1 MLHGTPRTY
10 FRHYLTLIIAI
21 VSLLITSCKITT
33 IVKKYPEF
41 KPFVFATNVTVE
53 GKYTKDQKADLE
65 ARLLNQLDDS
75 MRVRSVSKVAWS
87 EIRKPAAFDTTSA
100 EKSIIFMHN
109 LMNKLGYFRDTI
121 RYTTSIDTVN
131 EKQFRTT
138 TVFKVKPGKLVHID
152 SIVYNI
158 KNTELQQMTDSAM
171 KETYLKKGNSFSQD
185 TIAAELDR
193 LIEVYRNRGYLRI
206 TRDELVCLW
215 DTLDA
220 SLLTPA
226 FDPFE
231 QLEQL
236 QRIKQHRENP
246 TVNLEIRLRPTPDTT
261 RLRKYYIGNITMYPD
276 LNEDT
281 ALYKRKEKVV
291 KDIKMVYYRDLFKL
305 KAMPDNV
312 YLKRGDLY
320 NQRLYLRTSNR
331 LNSLG
336 AWRLVNIEQI
346 PRKGTDSVDLN
357 IKLNP
362 ASKYLFTSGLE
373 GSFNNSTATTL
384 TSGNLFGVGFNIGL
398 QNRNFAR
405 ASNQSTTN
413 IRLGTEFAISKG
425 QQFIQTKQASLGHT
439 ISFPRLIP
447 KMNFLPE
454 RLKDNGRTG
463 LSFNVANTDRKDLFN
478 LTTVTG
484 SWGYDFTWR
493 NRRQNITKALSVKI
507 PSIEYNF
514 LNRRDSLRRLIDSN
528 PSLRYIFNQGLI
540 VSELSASYT
549 LIKDRKKS
557 TDIFRFNFE
566 ESGLLTG
573 KIKTKIFDS
582 LYRFIRFD
590 ADFGHKIKLSSKSE
604 FVARFFAGIG
614 FELNSPSEDKS
625 KYLPFFRQY
634 YAGGPGSMRGWNLRT
649 LGPGSTVKDLR
660 GEGGDPFRSGDM
672 QLEANLEYRF
682 YLANVAGVKVNS
694 ALFTDIGNV
703 WYRTYNQDYPE
714 GTFKFNKFLDDLAV
728 AVGTGLR
735 VDFTYFLIRLDYG
748 LKARNPSPQLGDID
762 SKGKWFY
769 KWGLTN
775 IPGQLQLGINYPFGY

>member
-1 MLHGTPRTY
+1 MLNGTPRTY
-10 FRHYLTLIIAI
+10 FRNYPTLIIAI
-21 VSLLITSCKITT
+21 VSLLTTSCKITT
-33 IVKKYPEF
+33 IVKKYPEY
-41 KPFVFATNVTVE
+41 KPFVFETKVNVE
-53 GKYTKDQKADLE
+53 GKYTKDEKADLE

-87 EIRKPAAFDTTSA
+87 EIRKPPAFDTVSA
-100 EKSIIFMHN
+100 EKSVIFMHN

-121 RYTTSIDTVN
+121 RYSKSVDTVN

-138 TVFKVKPGKLVHID
+138 TVFNVKPGKLVHID
-152 SIVYNI
+152 SIIYTIRNR
-158 KNTELQQMTDSAM
+158 ELQQLTDSAM

-193 LIEVYRNRGYLRI
+193 LVEVYRNRGYLRI

-236 QRIKQHRENP
+236 QKIKQHRENP

-261 RLRKYYIGNITMYPD
+261 RLMKYYIGNITMYPD

-281 ALYKRKEKVV
+281 ALYERKERTVQ
-291 KDIKMVYYRDLFKL
+291 DIKMVYYRDLFKL
-305 KAMPDNV
+305 KSLPGNV
-312 YLKRGDLY
+312 YFKRGDLY
-320 NQRLYLRTSNR
+320 NQRRYLRTSNR

-336 AWRLVNIEQI
+336 AWRLVDIEQI

-362 ASKYLFTSGLE
+362 ASKYLFSSGLE
-373 GSFNNSTATTL
+373 GSFNNSTANTL
-384 TSGNLFGVGFNIGL
+384 SSGNLFGVGFNIGL

-439 ISFPRLIP
+439 IFFPRLIP

-478 LTTVTG
+478 LTTITG

-493 NRRQNITKALSVKI
+493 NRKQNITNALSIKT
-507 PSIEYNF
+507 PNIEYNF

-540 VSELSASYT
+540 ISELYASYT

-590 ADFGHKIKLSSKSE
+590 ADFGHKIKLSRKSE
-604 FVARFFAGIG
+604 FVARLFAGIG

-634 YAGGPGSMRGWNLRT
+634 YAGGPSSMRGWNIRT
-649 LGPGSTVKDLR
+649 LGPGSTVKNLR
-660 GEGGDPFRSGDM
+660 GKNGDPFRSGDM
-672 QLEANLEYRF
+672 QIEANMEYRF
-682 YLANVAGVKVNS
+682 FLANVAGVKVNS
-694 ALFTDIGNV
+694 VLFTDIGNV
-703 WYRTYNQDYPE
+703 WYRTYNQDYQD

-748 LKARNPSPQLGDID
+748 MKARNPSPQLADID
-762 SKGKWFY
+762 SQGKWFY
-769 KWGLTN
+769 KWGLTS